1 MEYGKFTELQM
12 DVLREIGNIGSGNAA
27 TALSS
32 MLQQPI
38 NISIPQVNM
47 IKYNDLV
54 EKLGGPETLIV
65 GILLDVT
72 GELEGTIMFLMK
84 KEFTAQII
92 STLLFKEEVE
102 FEALTE
108 MDLSVIQEIG
118 NILSAS
124 YVNSIAGL
132 TGLSVNL
139 SVPSLCID
147 MAGSI
152 VSFPAIKYGEIGD
165 DVLMIEGSFDDNSML
180 ETKIML
186 ILENNSLDVLMTRL
200 GVQ

>member
-132 TGLSVNL
+132 TGLRLDL
-139 SVPSLCID
+139 SVPSLCVD

-165 DVLMIEGSFDDNSML
+165 NVLMFEGSFDDNSIL

>member
-1 MEYGKFTELQM
+1 MEYGKFSEMQM

-32 MLQQPI
+32 MLQKPI

-47 IKYNDLV
+47 VKYNVLV

-92 STLLFKEEVE
+92 STLLCKDEVE
-102 FEALTE
+102 FEALGE

-124 YVNSIAGL
+124 YVNSIAGM
-132 TGLSVNL
+132 TGLNINL

-152 VSFPAIKYGEIGD
+152 VSFPAIKYGEVGD

-186 ILENNSLDVLMTRL
+186 ILENNSLDIMMNRL

>member
-1 MEYGKFTELQM
+1 MQM

-27 TALSS
+27 TALST
-32 MLQQPI
+32 MLQQPV
-38 NISIPQVNM
+38 NISIPLVTM
-47 IKYNDLV
+47 IKYNELV
-54 EKLGGPETLIV
+54 EKLGGPENIIV
-65 GILLDVT
+65 GILLDVA
-72 GELEGTIMFLMK
+72 GDLEGTIMFLMK

-92 STLLFKEEVE
+92 STLLGKEEVQ

-124 YVNSIAGL
+124 YVNSISSL
-132 TGLSVNL
+132 TGLFLNL
-139 SVPSLCID
+139 SVPALCID

-165 DVLMIEGSFDDNSML
+165 DVLMIEGSFDDNSL
-180 ETKIML
+180 IETKIML
-186 ILENNSLDVLMTRL
+186 ILENNSLDTLMGRL

>member
-1 MEYGKFTELQM
+1 MEYGKFSELQM

-84 KEFTAQII
+84 KNLPPKSFRPYY
-92 STLLFKEEVE
+92 LKKR
-102 FEALTE
+102 
-108 MDLSVIQEIG
+108 LS
-118 NILSAS
+118 LS
-124 YVNSIAGL
+124 
-132 TGLSVNL
+132 
-139 SVPSLCID
+139 P
-147 MAGSI
+147 
-152 VSFPAIKYGEIGD
+152 
-165 DVLMIEGSFDDNSML
+165 
-180 ETKIML
+180 
-186 ILENNSLDVLMTRL
+186 
-200 GVQ
+200 

>member
-1 MEYGKFTELQM
+1 MEYGKFSELQM

-54 EKLGGPETLIV
+54 QKLGGPETLIV

-72 GELEGTIMFLMK
+72 GDLEGTIMFLMK

-132 TGLSVNL
+132 TGLSINL
-139 SVPSLCID
+139 SVPSLCVD

-165 DVLMIEGSFDDNSML
+165 DVLMIEGSFDDESIL

-186 ILENNSLDVLMTRL
+186 ILENNSLDVLMERL